1 MRRLESLDAWRGAQ
15 DVAYHGYLLTLEA
28 NLSKHFALIDQ
39 IRRASLSIPANIA
52 EGYAL
57 GTSSTVEPK
66 ASLRHLTNWSVVPRA
81 YPSAIVAGME
91 REARRIWS
99 IKAKCLER
107 FASSVRRYPWYATS
121 WAPRQA
127 SSDSSLRIDRT

>member
-39 IRRASLSIPANIA
+39 IRRASLSIPATIA

-57 GTSSTVEPK
+57 GTTLQFVRCLKLALGSTVE
-66 ASLRHLTNWSVVPRA
+66 LVPRA
-81 YPSAIVAGME
+81 YPSAILAGME

-127 SSDSSLRIDRT
+127 SSDSSLRID

>member
-57 GTSSTVEPK
+57 GTTLQFVRCLKLALGSTVELK
-66 ASLRHLTNWSVVPRA
+66 SHLTVLKRLPIHLDSDVSPVIALSDR
-81 YPSAIVAGME
+81 VARMIIGLI
-91 REARRIWS
+91 RSLSRRS
-99 IKAKCLER
+99 
-107 FASSVRRYPWYATS
+107 
-121 WAPRQA
+121 
-127 SSDSSLRIDRT
+127 